1 MSQRVDVPR
10 EAVTATPDRSEITL
24 AGTLLAVGLLLN
36 VLVTLFHP
44 GGREDSHRAIFTAYA
59 DSDAWIAVH
68 LGQFVAVLIALA
80 GLLVLYRFLRHTR
93 RSSVLAHLAAA
104 STVAAAATW
113 AVLQG
118 LDGVG
123 LKAAVDT
130 WVSAPAAARQTRFA
144 DAETVRWLEWG
155 FQSYFRLLLGLSLV
169 LFGAA
174 ILAGRR
180 IATWL
185 GWTAVLAGLCSLV
198 IGVDVGYS
206 GLESELQDLLSIAFL
221 VVALVLAVGMIAA
234 GARER
239 GQHAHTATRHPV
251 G

>member
-1 MSQRVDVPR
+1 MSQHVDVPH

-24 AGTLLAVGLLLN
+24 AGTLLAVGMLLN
-36 VLVTLFHP
+36 VAVTLFHP
-44 GGREDSHRAIFTAYA
+44 AGREDDHRAIFTEYA
-59 DSDAWIAVH
+59 NSDAWIAVH
-68 LGQFVAVLIALA
+68 LGQFLGVLIALA

-93 RSSVLAHLAAA
+93 QSSLLAHLAAA

-113 AVLQG
+113 AILQG

-130 WVSAPAAARQTRFA
+130 WVSAPAAAKPTRFA

-185 GWTAVLAGLCSLV
+185 GWVAVLAGLCSLG
-198 IGVDVGYS
+198 IGVDVGYN
-206 GLESELQDLLSIAFL
+206 GLASELQDLLSIAFL
-221 VVALVLAVGMIAA
+221 VVSLVLAGGMIAA
-234 GARER
+234 GARHR
-239 GQHAHTATRHPV
+239 GQRAHAGSRHPV